1 VKAVP
6 WAIACSLLIGALVG
20 GPISVLAQ
28 GQSIVVHERPLHVQH
43 FSGSIVDSKG
53 LMVEYATVELR
64 SPKDHHLLA
73 STYAD
78 AQGNFSFDDKKYGK
92 RIEIRAIQKGFN
104 VTQYTAMYRPF
115 GDVHMHLVLTAA
127 N

>member
-1 VKAVP
+1 M
-6 WAIACSLLIGALVG
+6 
-20 GPISVLAQ
+20 
-28 GQSIVVHERPLHVQH
+28 VVHDRPLHVQH

-64 SPKDHHLLA
+64 SPKDHRLLA

-78 AQGNFSFDDKKYGK
+78 AQGNFTFDDKKYGK
-92 RIEIRAIQKGFN
+92 RVEIRAIQKGFN
-104 VTQYTAMYRPF
+104 VTQYTAMRRPF
-115 GDVHMHLVLTAA
+115 GDTRMHIVLTVA